1 MAANLEF
8 RAMNKI
14 AAFLLSCLT
23 SFSAF
28 GFWDLND
35 VSYLMPLPRKVGQ
48 DQLLSLKSN
57 GAGGPIL
64 PVRFMDTIP
73 PLSPVMTQD
82 QTNEALRVVAMRIDP
97 CFPLPTPQNCQ
108 RQLRLV
114 WQPLEDGRFKAQ
126 TVDAALHSFY
136 VLTDEEFI
144 SLLNDLQ
151 AWKYKY
157 QMNTTGLPLQV
168 HPVWAHVQEN
178 HSSITDF
185 NNIVLKYAGLKN
197 LSRVTAM
204 VLRGAGDMWA
214 FGGFDVK
221 GGKLQMFK
229 IHRTDRAA
237 QAFINRAVPADHFD
251 QGMISPAPEGNDTIN
266 KIIVNSANLQT
277 GNEELIRKEVFAAY
291 RIENPK
297 VFHAEN
303 MDCVSCH
310 VAQTARDWAFKK
322 RADINY
328 TDLFQAASYQNAK
341 YNMQNVTPIL
351 GHTQNIRAFGYFI
364 ENVAISQRVINE
376 SAEVA
381 DVINQFV
388 SSQR

>member
-1 MAANLEF
+1 
-8 RAMNKI
+8 MNKI
-14 AAFLLSCLT
+14 AIILLSCLT
-23 SFSAF
+23 SFSAYAT
-28 GFWDLND
+28 WDLND
-35 VSYLMPLPRKVGQ
+35 VSYLFPLPRKVGQ
-48 DQLLSLKSN
+48 DQLLNIKAV
-57 GAGGPIL
+57 GVGGPIL

-73 PLSPVMTQD
+73 PLSPVMTPD
-82 QTNEALRVVAMRIDP
+82 QTNDALRVIAMRIDP
-97 CFPLPTPQNCQ
+97 CFPLPTPLSCQ

-114 WQPLEDGRFKAQ
+114 WQPLEEGRFKAQ

-144 SLLNDLQ
+144 ALLNDLQ
-151 AWKYKY
+151 NWKYKY
-157 QMNTTGLPLQV
+157 QVNTTGLPLQV
-168 HPVWAHVQEN
+168 HPVWAHTQDN
-178 HSSITDF
+178 APSISDM
-185 NNIVLKYAGLKN
+185 NAIILKYAGFKN

-221 GGKLQMFK
+221 NGKLQMFR
-229 IHRTDRAA
+229 IQRTDRMA

-251 QGMISPAPEGNDTIN
+251 QGMISPAPAGDDSMN
-266 KIIVNSANLQT
+266 KIVVNSANLQT
-277 GNEELIRKEVFAAY
+277 GNEELIRKEVLAAY

-297 VFHAEN
+297 NFHAEN

-310 VAQTARDWAFKK
+310 VAQPAREWALRK
-322 RADINY
+322 RSDINY
-328 TDLFQAASYQNAK
+328 TDLFQAAAYQNAK

-351 GHTQNIRAFGYFI
+351 AHTQNIRAFGYFI

-381 DVINQFV
+381 DVINKFV
-388 SSQR
+388 SAQR

>member
-1 MAANLEF
+1 MSVTASAA
-8 RAMNKI
+8 A
-14 AAFLLSCLT
+14 
-23 SFSAF
+23 
-28 GFWDLND
+28 FWDLND
-35 VSYLMPLPRKVGQ
+35 VSYLMPLPRKVGE
-48 DQLLSLKSN
+48 DQLLSFKSQ
-57 GAGGPIL
+57 GRGGPL
-64 PVRFMDTIP
+64 FPARFMDTIP
-73 PLSPVMTQD
+73 PLSPVMTPD
-82 QTNEALRVVAMRIDP
+82 QTNEYMRVIAMRIDP
-97 CFPLPTPQNCQ
+97 CFPLPTPQSCQ

-114 WQPLEDGRFKAQ
+114 WQPLEEGRFKAQ
-126 TVDAALHSFY
+126 TVDAAIHAFY

-151 AWKYKY
+151 AWKDKYKI
-157 QMNTTGLPLQV
+157 NTAGMPLQV
-168 HPVWAHVQEN
+168 HPIWARAKEDAT
-178 HSSITDF
+178 SITDF
-185 NNIVLKYAGLKN
+185 NNIVLKYAGVEN
-197 LSRVTAM
+197 LTRVTAM

-237 QAFINRAVPADHFD
+237 QAFINRAIPADHFD
-251 QGMISPAPEGNDTIN
+251 QGMISPAPEGDDTLN
-266 KIIVNSANLQT
+266 KIVVNSANMQV
-277 GNEELIRKEVFAAY
+277 GNEDLIRKEVYAAM

-297 VFHAEN
+297 IFNPEN

-322 RADINY
+322 RPDINY
-328 TDLFQAASYQNAK
+328 VDLFQAGGYMNPK
-341 YNMQNVTPIL
+341 YNLQNVTPIL

-381 DVINQFV
+381 DIINQFV